1 MGKTHTDMSV
11 VMQFINTNSLEL
23 LVKIKI
29 KQWHTKKSEACYKHI
44 ERGHCPASSF
54 EAVGCLTHRV
64 CVDVPQLIVQ
74 IEETLH
80 TLLDGGDGSITSQDK
95 FVEL

>member
-1 MGKTHTDMSV
+1 M
-11 VMQFINTNSLEL
+11 
-23 LVKIKI
+23 
-29 KQWHTKKSEACYKHI
+29 
-44 ERGHCPASSF
+44 
-54 EAVGCLTHRV
+54 
-64 CVDVPQLIVQ
+64 CVDVAQLIVQ